1 MVVSPLARI
10 LSTAGTTTFKSA
22 PLCTAPRPSLRCAAF
37 TGAFWPN
44 TILWGYSGR
53 DCFGYGLLRQK
64 LDGLNGRRDECL
76 GILESLG
83 ADQSEIRHAFS
94 RQQAVASNFKRKFL
108 DAPRA
113 VQKRYVHGL
122 VSEIVVDRDK
132 AEFPVRPP
140 QSRRRSLPEPSK
152 GVFVLLYENGAPEEI
167 RTPDPQIRSLVLY
180 PAELR
185 AHFEGANLF
194 RSLPKGK
201 LGPCLMRAQPV
212 PD

>member
-113 VQKRYVHGL
+113 VQKRYARGL

-132 AEFPVRPP
+132 AVISGPPAAIAAAVSAGALEGGVRT
-140 QSRRRSLPEPSK
+140 SVREWRARRDSNS
-152 GVFVLLYENGAPEEI
+152 
-167 RTPDPQIRSLVLY
+167 
-180 PAELR
+180 
-185 AHFEGANLF
+185 
-194 RSLPKGK
+194 
-201 LGPCLMRAQPV
+201 
-212 PD
+212 